1 MCCPPLSGSN
11 NAVFYFIITTLKA
24 FLSIGCPLLVEKV
37 NCHATKQFSQIDVIE
52 AIWANYL
59 QVAPLAQRPQDLIT
73 HLYTNNT
80 FAMHKDFVIKV
91 DIYDILRK
99 QLYMGYI
106 TKLNKKE
113 VNKKVSITTVTT
125 SPLTFS
131 VILLIGCLPMH
142 ISPVS
147 FTNV

>member
-1 MCCPPLSGSN
+1 
-11 NAVFYFIITTLKA
+11 
-24 FLSIGCPLLVEKV
+24 
-37 NCHATKQFSQIDVIE
+37 
-52 AIWANYL
+52 
-59 QVAPLAQRPQDLIT
+59 
-73 HLYTNNT
+73 
-80 FAMHKDFVIKV
+80 MHKDFVIKV

-131 VILLIGCLPMH
+131 VILLIGCLPMQ
-142 ISPVS
+142 ISPIYFS
-147 FTNV
+147 NV